1 MNIQELTAGKNN
13 LPIEEASETK
23 DTDVA
28 EGEIVQLVSFLL
40 DDVEYGIDILRVH
53 EIIRFPDITRLPNT
67 PAFIKGVVNLR
78 GSVIPV
84 VDVRDRFGFPRAD
97 VTDLTR
103 IIVIETEDKLVGLM
117 VDNVYQVV
125 RLPMRNIEPP
135 SRMIEGVSD
144 EFIEGIGR
152 MNDRLVI
159 ILTLENILFE
169 KAQKQLQ

>member
-67 PAFIKGVVNLR
+67 PAFIKVSSTSGER
-78 GSVIPV
+78 HSGS
-84 VDVRDRFGFPRAD
+84 GCA
-97 VTDLTR
+97 
-103 IIVIETEDKLVGLM
+103 
-117 VDNVYQVV
+117 
-125 RLPMRNIEPP
+125 
-135 SRMIEGVSD
+135 
-144 EFIEGIGR
+144 
-152 MNDRLVI
+152 
-159 ILTLENILFE
+159 
-169 KAQKQLQ
+169 